1 MALENDMD
9 PSPVCPEAFKEVNWG
24 SDVCALLRNLLLTNQ
39 KLGAFFEWMFKPP
52 GDPPAA
58 PVVPCNLST
67 QFAAQ
72 LIGLA
77 NPIGSGFWS
86 AIDLDLDPKEWVEA
100 TGQSVLREGDYANL
114 YKVFGVKF
122 DPVGYSDATRFHLP
136 DLKGRFLLNRGQR
149 DPFVDNEGVT
159 HSYPTYDILDPL
171 GGDDQITLTS
181 TNVPTVDHKHG
192 YGVTPG
198 WCDPPLA
205 APENTAKDVFYPT
218 LPRPPQTRHKVKN
231 HSVKLG
237 VSMGNAYDID
247 DNSKFRDTEQTHFIT
262 TEPIPALRSNTPVED
277 EEVLPHNNMP
287 PYVVGIY
294 YIRANYVI
302 NGEIIKL
309 KSA

>member
-86 AIDLDLDPKEWVEA
+86 AIDLDLDPREWVEA
-100 TGQSVLREGDYANL
+100 KGQAVLREGDYANL

-122 DPVGYSDATRFHLP
+122 DPVGYSDDTRFHLP

-159 HSYPTYDILDPL
+159 HTYP
-171 GGDDQITLTS
+171 
-181 TNVPTVDHKHG
+181 
-192 YGVTPG
+192 
-198 WCDPPLA
+198 
-205 APENTAKDVFYPT
+205 
-218 LPRPPQTRHKVKN
+218 
-231 HSVKLG
+231 
-237 VSMGNAYDID
+237 
-247 DNSKFRDTEQTHFIT
+247 
-262 TEPIPALRSNTPVED
+262 
-277 EEVLPHNNMP
+277 
-287 PYVVGIY
+287 
-294 YIRANYVI
+294 
-302 NGEIIKL
+302 
-309 KSA
+309 